1 MMEQDVLRKWTTP
14 ESSPSMTVF
23 AGTNGAGKS
32 QLTNI
37 LKHQN
42 PNVKII
48 DADAIARTMSHLPQG
63 QADFAAGREAVKQVR
78 ECIKNGVDFS
88 IETTLGGQNVL
99 RQMEMAKAAGFNINL
114 YYVGLD
120 NVQLH
125 IDRVAQRVS
134 QGGHHIAEE
143 DIRRRY
149 STSFE
154 NLPKAMRLA
163 DRTLI
168 FDNSEV
174 YKVQAEVYRGQ
185 TRYQSE
191 EMLPWANKAM
201 KIWNESLD
209 DVRKD
214 LQKDNDLLSKELQKA
229 RQFLHKAEEPL
240 RNMDK
245 LERLENKLQHLDKVE
260 EGLKPKSLMEKITQP
275 HKKELQDLS
284 AKRAEIN
291 SHIHSL
297 REHSPTPERLQ
308 TIRDDVR
315 SLSSMV
321 NTLDKAVKENT
332 KQLTSVSNDILKRDM
347 HRTYSNLPQQAQQ
360 MSQSFQL

>member
-1 MMEQDVLRKWTTP
+1 MDPELLKRWTTP
-14 ESSPSMTVF
+14 ESSPTMTVF

-37 LKHQN
+37 LQHQH
-42 PNVKII
+42 PNVKVI
-48 DADAIARTMSHLPQG
+48 DADAIAKTMTHLPQG

-78 ECIKNGVDFS
+78 ECIKTRTDFS

-99 RQMEMAKAAGFNINL
+99 RQMEMAKSAGFSINL

-120 NVQLH
+120 NVNLH
-125 IDRVAQRVS
+125 IDRVAQRVA

-149 STSFE
+149 VTSLD

-191 EMLPWANKAM
+191 DMSPWVKTAIKN
-201 KIWNESLD
+201 WSESLD
-209 DVRKD
+209 EVRKD
-214 LQKDNDLLSKELQKA
+214 LLKDNDLLTKELHKT
-229 RQFLHKAEEPL
+229 RQVLHEAEKPL
-240 RNMDK
+240 RIQDNID
-245 LERLENKLQHLDKVE
+245 RLNDKLQHLDQVE
-260 EGLKPKSLMEKITQP
+260 QHLKPKSLLDRITHP
-275 HKKELQDLS
+275 HKKELQDLTS
-284 AKRAEIN
+284 KRQEIN
-291 SHIHSL
+291 SEINLL
-297 REHSPTPERLQ
+297 RESSPTPERLKA
-308 TIRDDVR
+308 IGEEVR

-321 NTLDKAVKENT
+321 QNLQKAVTENG
-332 KQLTSVSNDILKRDM
+332 KQITSVNNDILKRDM
-347 HRTYSNLPQQAQQ
+347 QRTYSNLPQQSHH
-360 MSQSFQL
+360 MSQSMQL

>member
-1 MMEQDVLRKWTTP
+1 MLRKWTTP
-14 ESSPSMTVF
+14 ESSPSMIVF

-37 LKHQN
+37 LKHQH
-42 PNVKII
+42 PDVKII
-48 DADAIARTMSHLPQG
+48 DADAIAKTMSHLPQR

-78 ECIKNGVDFS
+78 DSIKTGTDFS

-99 RQMEMAKAAGFNINL
+99 RQMEMAKSAGFNINL

-120 NVQLH
+120 NVNLH
-125 IDRVAQRVS
+125 IDRVAQRVA

-149 STSFE
+149 TTSLE

-185 TRYQSE
+185 TRFQSE
-191 EMLPWANKAM
+191 DMSPWVKTAM
-201 KIWNESLD
+201 KNWTQSLD
-209 DVRKD
+209 DIRKD
-214 LQKDNDLLSKELQKA
+214 LQKDNDLLSKELQKT
-229 RQFLHKAEEPL
+229 RQALTEVEKPL
-240 RNMDK
+240 RILDNID
-245 LERLENKLQHLDKVE
+245 RLETKLQHMNKVE
-260 EGLKPKSLMEKITQP
+260 DGLKPKSLLERITQP
-275 HKKELQDLS
+275 NKKELQDLS

-291 SHIHSL
+291 SEINLL
-297 REHSPTPERLQ
+297 REKSPSPERLQ
-308 TIRDDVR
+308 TIGSEVR

-321 NTLDKAVKENT
+321 KNLDNAVKESS
-332 KQLTSVSNDILKRDM
+332 KQITAVSNDILKRDM
-347 HRTYSNLPQQAQQ
+347 QQTYSKLPQQAQQ
-360 MSQSFQL
+360 MSQSMQL